1 MECTFGVDYF
11 CRLSLFTKPLILFEV
26 VGLEFEIFRL
36 EVDVCRTLGGLILV
50 R

>member
-1 MECTFGVDYF
+1 MGYTFGVDYF
-11 CRLSLFTKPLILFEV
+11 CRLSAFTKPFFLFDV